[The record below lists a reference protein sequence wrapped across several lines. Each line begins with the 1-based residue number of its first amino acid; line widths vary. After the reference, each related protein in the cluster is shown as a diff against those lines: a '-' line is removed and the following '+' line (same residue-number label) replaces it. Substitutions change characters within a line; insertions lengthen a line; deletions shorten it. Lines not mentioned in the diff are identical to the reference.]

1 MLITS
6 ELTFDVVRDAVA
18 GLGLPLTRMEQRR
31 HRVEELFRDP
41 GELAGT
47 ADGSGRWPLTTPPA
61 RDWSRRALV

>member
-31 HRVEELFRDP
+31 HRVEELFTEPRRSST
-41 GELAGT
+41 AG
-47 ADGSGRWPLTTPPA
+47 
-61 RDWSRRALV
+61 